1 MKTGRGFTLVEL
13 LIAIALL
20 ALIAAIGYRG
30 LGSLLEAEAHVAAET
45 RRWGDLAAVMAQIGQ
60 DLSLALERPEGGA
73 AGELVI
79 MRLGDEDGVASHS
92 GPRRVGYRVREG
104 RLEYLAWPAPGSA
117 AMAVPAVTTLLPDV
131 HALELRALAADGS
144 WGPLQ
149 ASTGQRLAL
158 PRAVEAQLAL
168 ASGARVTR
176 LFVLP

>member
-1 MKTGRGFTLVEL
+1 LRTGRGFTLVEL
-13 LIAIALL
+13 LVAVALL
-20 ALIAAIGYRG
+20 ALIGAIGYRG
-30 LGSLLEAEAHVAAET
+30 LGSLLEAEARVASET

-60 DLSLALERPEGGA
+60 DLSLALERPEGGP

-79 MRLGDEDGVASHS
+79 MRRGDEDGVASHS

-104 RLEYLAWPAPGSA
+104 RLEYLAWPSPGEA
-117 AMAVPAVTTLLPDV
+117 AIAMPAVSTLLDDV
-131 HALELRALAADGS
+131 NALELRALAADGS
-144 WGPLQ
+144 WSLLQ
-149 ASTGQRLAL
+149 ASTGQRPVL